1 MFSKLRVLFC
11 CFWALMLLTANSTYA
26 SVAGNITTL
35 GATDR
40 IIRGEFKQTQYLLN
54 VDKPFESSGNFIFWR
69 NRAMLWRTI
78 QPVRTS
84 TIFTNQKLSTFLF
97 INGKRIKTNASPTTS
112 MINRI
117 LWNIAAGSLD
127 VLALDFQ
134 VLSQF
139 DSTGWE
145 FTLLPD
151 SSVTNLIAKRISVR
165 GTSFAEE
172 ITVEYFSGDITVLE
186 LTNITFDS
194 TTSSLEEAEL
204 DNP

>member
-11 CFWALMLLTANSTYA
+11 CFWALMLIATNSTYA
-26 SVAGNITTL
+26 SVAGNVTTL
-35 GATDR
+35 GTTDR

-69 NRAMLWRTI
+69 NRAMLWRTK
-78 QPVRTS
+78 QPIRTN
-84 TIFTNQKLSTFLF
+84 TIFTNQKLSTFLY

-117 LWNIAAGSLD
+117 LWNIASGSLD

-165 GTSFAEE
+165 GSSFAEE